1 MTRAIFLF
9 LPVVIGCEVGSG
21 TGPGGDCT
29 DHGQCGELQA
39 CIANAC
45 TDVQCLTSADCALHN
60 YCNTTEDRFECLAGC
75 ESNED
80 CIAGEECHPDYHT
93 CEEYGCRSTELDCP
107 VGHTCNTTT
116 GDCVATSGLCTETC
130 DVYDRP
136 NCGAG
141 ASCQVADSTNEC
153 SQDRDCEQGY
163 GCDMFLV
170 EHTTCQSDR
179 DCTVDGAIC
188 YGAIPGWLDGQC
200 VMSYCH
206 KDYCMPN
213 CNTGNPD
220 CPAGFS
226 CEQTSTG
233 GVCWGACE
241 WYTQNGYL

>member
-1 MTRAIFLF
+1 MNRVIFMF
-9 LPVVIGCEVGSG
+9 LPLFIGCEVAG
-21 TGPGGDCT
+21 TGTGGDCT
-29 DHGQCGELQA
+29 DHSQCGEMQA
-39 CIANAC
+39 CVDLTCIE
-45 TDVQCLTSADCALHN
+45 VQCLASSDCALHN
-60 YCNTTEDRFECLAGC
+60 YCNKEENRFECVAGC
-75 ESNED
+75 ESDED
-80 CIAGEECHPDYHT
+80 CVAGEACSEDYGT
-93 CEEYGCRSTELDCP
+93 CEEYACRTTELDCP
-107 VGHTCNTTT
+107 VGHTCNTAT
-116 GDCVATSGLCTETC
+116 GDCVATQGLCQETC

-136 NCGAG
+136 NCGNG
-141 ASCQVADSTNEC
+141 STCNVADSTNAC
-153 SQDRDCEQGY
+153 DADRDCEQGY

-170 EHTTCQSDR
+170 EHTACEEDR

-226 CEQTSTG
+226 CEQGSEG

-241 WYTQNGYL
+241 WYVEQGYL